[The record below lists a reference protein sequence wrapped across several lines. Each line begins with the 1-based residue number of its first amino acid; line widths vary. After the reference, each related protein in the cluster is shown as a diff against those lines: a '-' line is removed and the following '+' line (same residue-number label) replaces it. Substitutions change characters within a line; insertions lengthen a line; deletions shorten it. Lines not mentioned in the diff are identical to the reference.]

1 MLNKI
6 IYYSLHNRLV
16 ILVCALLLMIW
27 GTYTAFNTDVDVF
40 PDLNAPTVVIMTEA
54 NGMAPEEV
62 ERLVTFPV
70 ETDVNGAM
78 DVRRVRSSST
88 TGFSDLPNPQHP
100 LPGGQTAFRPVG
112 RSLLVASLR
121 KF

>member
-40 PDLNAPTVVIMTEA
+40 PDLNAPTVVL
-54 NGMAPEEV
+54 P
-62 ERLVTFPV
+62 
-70 ETDVNGAM
+70 
-78 DVRRVRSSST
+78 RRW
-88 TGFSDLPNPQHP
+88 N
-100 LPGGQTAFRPVG
+100 AW
-112 RSLLVASLR
+112 
-121 KF
+121 

>member
-62 ERLVTFPV
+62 ERLVTFHRILR
-70 ETDVNGAM
+70 GLG
-78 DVRRVRSSST
+78 RVRL
-88 TGFSDLPNPQHP
+88 GYGY
-100 LPGGQTAFRPVG
+100 LPGSSDRV
-112 RSLLVASLR
+112 R
-121 KF
+121 KTGYLG

>member
-70 ETDVNGAM
+70 ETAVNGDGRTACAFL
-78 DVRRVRSSST
+78 VYHRILRGLGRVRL
-88 TGFSDLPNPQHP
+88 GYGY
-100 LPGGQTAFRPVG
+100 LPGSSDRV
-112 RSLLVASLR
+112 R
-121 KF
+121 KTGCLG

>member
-62 ERLVTFPV
+62 EDRRERCDGRTACAFLVYHRILR
-70 ETDVNGAM
+70 GLG
-78 DVRRVRSSST
+78 RV
-88 TGFSDLPNPQHP
+88 
-100 LPGGQTAFRPVG
+100 
-112 RSLLVASLR
+112 
-121 KF
+121 